1 MINVNILIM
10 DQNFSDLTGKILIAS
25 PFAMEGNVFHKSLI
39 YVVKHANEGSI
50 GLIFNRPVRSA
61 LANNLFNKVDANF
74 NFDNLELNIHI
85 GGPVE
90 VERGF
95 FLHSS
100 EYDKNLL
107 FNPNQGELAVSSNV
121 QILQDIATG
130 IGPKNSLFIVG
141 YTGWGSG
148 QLDFE
153 LEHNLWIIADPD
165 KELIFSE
172 NDSDKW
178 AKALNIVGVSSNDFI
193 PFVATC

>member
-1 MINVNILIM
+1 MI

-39 YVVKHANEGSI
+39 YIIKHANEGSV

-61 LANNLFNKVDANF
+61 LANSLFNKPDTDF

-121 QILQDIATG
+121 QILQDIAAG
-130 IGPKNSLFIVG
+130 IGPKNSIFIVG

-153 LEHNLWIIADPD
+153 LENNLWIIADPD
-165 KELIFSE
+165 QELIFSE
-172 NDSDKW
+172 SDSDKW
-178 AKALNIVGVSSNDFI
+178 TKALNIVGVSSNYFI

>member
-1 MINVNILIM
+1 MI

-39 YVVKHANEGSI
+39 YVIKHANEGSI

-61 LANNLFNKVDANF
+61 LANSLFNKVDTNF
-74 NFDNLELNIHI
+74 NFDDLELNIHI

-130 IGPKNSLFIVG
+130 IGPKNSIFIVG

-153 LEHNLWIIADPD
+153 LENNLWIIADPD

>member
-1 MINVNILIM
+1 M
-10 DQNFSDLTGKILIAS
+10 
-25 PFAMEGNVFHKSLI
+25 
-39 YVVKHANEGSI
+39 
-50 GLIFNRPVRSA
+50 
-61 LANNLFNKVDANF
+61 
-74 NFDNLELNIHI
+74 
-85 GGPVE
+85 
-90 VERGF
+90 
-95 FLHSS
+95 
-100 EYDKNLL
+100 
-107 FNPNQGELAVSSNV
+107 AVSSNV

>member
-1 MINVNILIM
+1 
-10 DQNFSDLTGKILIAS
+10 
-25 PFAMEGNVFHKSLI
+25 MEGNVFHKSLI
-39 YVVKHANEGSI
+39 YVIKHTNEGSI

-61 LANNLFNKVDANF
+61 LANNLFNKVDTNF

-130 IGPKNSLFIVG
+130 IGPKNSIFIVG

-153 LEHNLWIIADPD
+153 LENNLWIIADPD

>member
-1 MINVNILIM
+1 MM

-178 AKALNIVGVSSNDFI
+178 TKALNIVGVSSNDFI

>member
-1 MINVNILIM
+1 VINVNILIM

-178 AKALNIVGVSSNDFI
+178 TKALNIVGVSSNDFI

>member
-39 YVVKHANEGSI
+39 YVIKHANEGSI

-178 AKALNIVGVSSNDFI
+178 TKALNIVGVSSNDFI

>member
-1 MINVNILIM
+1 M

-39 YVVKHANEGSI
+39 YVIKHANEGSI

-61 LANNLFNKVDANF
+61 LANNLFNKIDTNF
-74 NFDNLELNIHI
+74 NFDNLELNIHL

-130 IGPKNSLFIVG
+130 IGPKNSIFIVG

-153 LEHNLWIIADPD
+153 LENNFWIIADPD

>member
-1 MINVNILIM
+1 VINVNILIM

-153 LEHNLWIIADPD
+153 LEHNLWIIADPY

-178 AKALNIVGVSSNDFI
+178 TKALNIVGVSSNDFI

>member
-178 AKALNIVGVSSNDFI
+178 TKALNIVGVSSNDFI
-193 PFVATC
+193 PFVANC

>member
-39 YVVKHANEGSI
+39 YVIKHANEGSI

-153 LEHNLWIIADPD
+153 LENNLWIIADPD

>member
-178 AKALNIVGVSSNDFI
+178 TKALNIVGVSSNDFI

>member
-1 MINVNILIM
+1 MM

-39 YVVKHANEGSI
+39 YVIKHANEGSI

-61 LANNLFNKVDANF
+61 LANNLFNKVDTDF
-74 NFDNLELNIHI
+74 NFDKLELNIHI

-130 IGPKNSLFIVG
+130 IGPKNSIFIVG

-153 LEHNLWIIADPD
+153 LANNLWIIADPD

-178 AKALNIVGVSSNDFI
+178 TKALNIVGVSSNDFI